1 MLRFALRK
9 IKIRRQIIVNKE
21 KEKQRQEDLKRIRS
35 LRLIDDDFMTI
46 CFDNY
51 IEGAELLLK
60 IILNRDD
67 LKVSE
72 VKTQKVLKNLQG
84 RDLRLDI
91 YATDAAG
98 KKYDIEIQR
107 ADKGAHQKRARYHSS
122 LIDSDMLKAGE
133 DFTELRENYVIFIT
147 ENDVLGLNK
156 PIYNIERFIAGENV
170 QFEDGEH
177 IIYVNGSIK
186 AKDTALGRLMS
197 DLYCTNAD
205 DMCYEELAE
214 RVRQYKETEEGV
226 DTMCDV
232 LDEMKKEAV
241 FKDRIENAKKM
252 INDGKLSLED
262 IAEYSNLSIE
272 KVRELSGNKSA

>member
-1 MLRFALRK
+1 MV
-9 IKIRRQIIVNKE
+9 ISE
-21 KEKQRQEDLKRIRS
+21 KEKQRQEDLKRIKS

-60 IILNRDD
+60 IILDRDD

-72 VKTQKVLKNLQG
+72 VKAQKVLKNLQG

-122 LIDSDMLKAGE
+122 LIDSDMLKTGE

-147 ENDVLGLNK
+147 ENDVIGFNR
-156 PIYNIERFIAGENV
+156 PIYHVERVIREGGV
-170 QFEDGEH
+170 QFEDDEH
-177 IIYVNGSIK
+177 IIYVNGSMK
-186 AKDTALGRLMS
+186 AKDTALGKLMS

-205 DMCYEELAE
+205 DMCYEALAE
-214 RVRQYKETEEGV
+214 RVRVYKETEEGV

-232 LDEMKKEAV
+232 LDEMKKEAA
-241 FKDRIENAKKM
+241 EMAKYSTACEIAIKL
-252 INDGKLSLED
+252 IKVGKLSLDE
-262 IAEYSNLSIE
+262 IADTSGLSIE
-272 KVRELSGNKSA
+272 KVRELAGNKSA

>member
-1 MLRFALRK
+1 M
-9 IKIRRQIIVNKE
+9 NKE
-21 KEKQRQEDLKRIRS
+21 KEKERQEDLKRIKS

-60 IILNRDD
+60 IILDRDD
-67 LKVSE
+67 LKVLE
-72 VKTQKVLKNLQG
+72 VKAQKVLKNLQG

-91 YATDAAG
+91 YATDAEG

-107 ADKGAHQKRARYHSS
+107 ADKGAHKKRARYHSS
-122 LIDSDMLKAGE
+122 MIDSDMLKAGE
-133 DFTELRENYVIFIT
+133 EFTELCENYVIFIT
-147 ENDVLGLNK
+147 ENDVLGLDK
-156 PIYNIERFIAGENV
+156 PIYHVERVIQEANV

-177 IIYVNGSIK
+177 IIYVNGSMK

-205 DMCYEELAE
+205 DMCYEELS
-214 RVRQYKETEEGV
+214 RKVRQYKETEEGV

-232 LDEMKKEAV
+232 LDEMKNEAAE
-241 FKDRIENAKKM
+241 KKACEIASKM
-252 INDGKLSLED
+252 INDGTLSYEK
-262 IAEYSNLSIE
+262 IAEMSGLSID
-272 KVRELSGNKSA
+272 KVRELAGNKSA